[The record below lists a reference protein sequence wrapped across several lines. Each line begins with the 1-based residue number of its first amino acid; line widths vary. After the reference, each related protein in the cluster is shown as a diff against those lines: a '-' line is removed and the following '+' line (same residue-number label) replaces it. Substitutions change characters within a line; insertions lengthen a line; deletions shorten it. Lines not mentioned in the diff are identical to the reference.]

1 MKKNSCVLKLSH
13 SFNYSDENNR
23 WRRTVRKP
31 VYPSFKIHC
40 DMRGRVWTLEH
51 LKSFIFLAIYIYIF
65 YYSVTVVFHFNL
77 FFVCVFSSLRSVGN
91 LIRWMWYFIYLFLF
105 LTYQRLFFSFSMKLL
120 DFSSLSNPFF
130 FFLSLSRK
138 AFPPWKLS
146 RLFHQYCFE
155 KHNLDTSCLEILIFA
170 RPDLTSPSLSEI
182 PVYLWGTE
190 ISCVFVPS
198 SWLTWER
205 SGGCTFP

>member
-91 LIRWMWYFIYLFLF
+91 LIRWMWYFIYLFVFISHLSEII
-105 LTYQRLFFSFSMKLL
+105 FFHSQWNYYISLL
-120 DFSSLSNPFF
+120 CRII
-130 FFLSLSRK
+130 FFLS
-138 AFPPWKLS
+138 F
-146 RLFHQYCFE
+146 
-155 KHNLDTSCLEILIFA
+155 
-170 RPDLTSPSLSEI
+170 SLSKS
-182 PVYLWGTE
+182 
-190 ISCVFVPS
+190 IST
-198 SWLTWER
+198 LKAE
-205 SGGCTFP
+205 